1 MKIRLDQITDEPFL
15 WREDQVLRAEVLEQP
30 ELLQLGAISWGGR
43 VSPTASG
50 YLFQARLAY
59 EQTLTCPRCLGPSS
73 VPVSSA
79 VELVVLRR
87 ARRPLVGEVELEEQE
102 LSVIY
107 LDEEELLDTQPILLE
122 QLQLNI
128 PMRALCREDCA
139 GLCPVCGANLNEAAC
154 GCERQTADARWAP
167 LEALRARTE
176 E

>member
-15 WREDQVLRAEVLEQP
+15 WRDDQVLGVEILEQP
-30 ELLQLGAISWGGR
+30 ELLELGAISWGGK
-43 VSPTASG
+43 VSPSASG

-59 EQTLTCPRCLGPSS
+59 DQTLTCPRCLGPSS

-79 VELVVLRR
+79 VELAILKR
-87 ARRPLVGEVELEEQE
+87 AGRPLVGELELEEQE
-102 LSVIY
+102 LSVVY
-107 LDEEELLDTQPILLE
+107 LDEEEMLDTQPILLE

-139 GLCPVCGANLNEAAC
+139 GLCPVCGANRNETSC
-154 GCERQTADARWAP
+154 SCERETADARWSP

-176 E
+176 D

>member
-1 MKIRLDQITDEPFL
+1 MKIRLDQITDEPLL
-15 WREDQVLRAEVLEQP
+15 WREDQVLGTAVFEQP
-30 ELLQLGAISWGGR
+30 ELLELGAISWGGT
-43 VSPTASG
+43 VSSTASG

-59 EQTLTCPRCLGPSS
+59 EQTLTCPRCLGPSK

-79 VELVVLRR
+79 VELVILRK
-87 ARRPLVGEVELEEQE
+87 ARRPLAGEVELEEDE

-139 GLCPVCGANLNEAAC
+139 GLCPVCGVNLNQGSC
-154 GCERQTADARWAP
+154 GCDRRPVDARWAP
-167 LEALRARTE
+167 LEALRTRTE
-176 E
+176 D